1 MRRWTEGVHMGGA
14 KDQRYFT
21 NAVLRVQVIRRHHRT
36 QVAQRR
42 PGCHTQV
49 KEV

>member
-1 MRRWTEGVHMGGA
+1 MRRWTEGLRMGGA
-14 KDQRYFT
+14 KDQRYFA

-42 PGCHTQV
+42 PGGHSQV
-49 KEV
+49 EEV